1 MAGYFKFNALF
12 ECLVSFFCTLVLYIN
27 ILSALFD
34 CVVVHKE
41 SCLKTPL
48 PVNSIAQILT
58 ATHVEHQE
66 RALKI
71 VLREQVTGSKGIY
84 KYF

>member
-1 MAGYFKFNALF
+1 M
-12 ECLVSFFCTLVLYIN
+12 YIN

-41 SCLKTPL
+41 SCLKSPL
-48 PVNSIAQILT
+48 PVNSIAQILA

-71 VLREQVTGSKGIY
+71 VLREQVTEVNAFTNTY
-84 KYF
+84 KTENAAYNFSFH

>member
-1 MAGYFKFNALF
+1 MAGYFKFNAPF
-12 ECLVSFFCTLVLYIN
+12 ECLVSFFFCTLVLYIN
-27 ILSALFD
+27 ILSALFH

-71 VLREQVTGSKGIY
+71 VLRVTGSKGIY

>member
-1 MAGYFKFNALF
+1 MSSFFF
-12 ECLVSFFCTLVLYIN
+12 FFFCTLVLYIN

-48 PVNSIAQILT
+48 PVNSIDCNSRRTPGEGAQDS
-58 ATHVEHQE
+58 VEGTSDW
-66 RALKI
+66 K
-71 VLREQVTGSKGIY
+71 
-84 KYF
+84 